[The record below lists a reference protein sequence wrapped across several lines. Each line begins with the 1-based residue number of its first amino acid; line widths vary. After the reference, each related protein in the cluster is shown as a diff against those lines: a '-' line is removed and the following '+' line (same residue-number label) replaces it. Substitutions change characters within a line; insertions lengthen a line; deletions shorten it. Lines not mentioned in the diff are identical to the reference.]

1 MLLVLFCQDWGNF
14 MKFDLNKYIH
24 NKQLSEEKSSSAKYI
39 FLENIFTSPTSLGL
53 GKDIYVM

>member
-53 GKDIYVM
+53 GKESK